1 MAGDYKWVFKM
12 TDKPNYDLT
21 KYLDSNMKYKEFCEA
36 VSAIIFKHDPMQI
49 NFEFNTDEYDP
60 EAETIV
66 PRIETCSNETELSSV
81 LHEEFSHWFG
91 SEISGSPN
99 DYHALAQEI
108 WSLAIASRT
117 CNS

>member
-1 MAGDYKWVFKM
+1 
-12 TDKPNYDLT
+12 
-21 KYLDSNMKYKEFCEA
+21 MK
-36 VSAIIFKHDPMQI
+36 I

-66 PRIETCSNETELSSV
+66 PRIETYSNETELSSV

-91 SEISGSPN
+91 SGISGSPN

-108 WSLAIASRT
+108 WSWLSQVGRAIHIDLFLKLYPK
-117 CNS
+117 